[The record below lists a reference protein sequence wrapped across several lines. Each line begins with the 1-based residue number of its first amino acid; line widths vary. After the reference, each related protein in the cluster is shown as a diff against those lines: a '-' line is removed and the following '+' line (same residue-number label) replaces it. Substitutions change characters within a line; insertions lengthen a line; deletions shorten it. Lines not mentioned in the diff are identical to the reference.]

1 MVSEEAAGS
10 RSGDAASLDFNRV
23 TQVFD
28 KRGDKL
34 VALLEVSLKARR
46 GEFISLVGPSG
57 CGKSTM
63 LKIIGGLLTPTAGTV
78 HLGGRRITEP
88 RPEIGLMFQTSTLFP
103 WRNVIRNITLP
114 LEIAREDGDWEQ
126 RVAEVIDLVQLNG
139 FENHY
144 PRELSGGMQQ
154 RVALSRLLISDPE
167 LMLLDE
173 PFGSLD
179 EFTREHLNAELARI
193 VEHAGKTTIFV
204 THNIP
209 EAVFLSDRVAVM
221 GTTPGRILEMLDVD
235 LPRPRVPASRL
246 HREYAET
253 VYRIR
258 EILGLH

>member
-1 MVSEEAAGS
+1 MVSEGAAVAHRGI
-10 RSGDAASLDFNRV
+10 AASLDFDRV

-63 LKIIGGLLTPTAGTV
+63 LKIIAGLLAPTAGTV
-78 HLGGRRITEP
+78 HLEGRRITEP
-88 RPEIGLMFQTSTLFP
+88 RPEIGFMFQTSTLFP
-103 WRNVIRNITLP
+103 WRNVTRNITLP

-221 GTTPGRILEMLDVD
+221 GTSPGRILEMLDVD

-246 HREYAET
+246 HPEYAKT

>member
-1 MVSEEAAGS
+1 MVSEGAAVS
-10 RSGDAASLDFNRV
+10 RGGGAALLDLDRI

-28 KRGDKL
+28 KRGDQL
-34 VALLEVSLKARR
+34 VALSEVSLKARR

-63 LKIIGGLLTPTAGTV
+63 LKIIAGLLAPTSGTV
-78 HLGGRRITEP
+78 HLRGSLITEP

-103 WRNVIRNITLP
+103 WRNVTRNITLP
-114 LEIAREDGDWEQ
+114 LEIAREDGDWKQ
-126 RVAEVIDLVQLNG
+126 RVDEIIDLVQLNG

-209 EAVFLSDRVAVM
+209 EAVFLSARVAVM
-221 GTTPGRILEMLDVD
+221 GTAPGRILEMLEVD
-235 LPRPRVPASRL
+235 LPRPRLPASRL
-246 HREYAET
+246 HQEYAET

>member
-1 MVSEEAAGS
+1 MVSEEAAGFH
-10 RSGDAASLDFNRV
+10 RSAAALLDFNHV

-63 LKIIGGLLTPTAGTV
+63 LKIIAGLLAPTAGTV

-88 RPEIGLMFQTSTLFP
+88 RPEIGFMFQTSTLFP
-103 WRNVIRNITLP
+103 WRNVTRNITLP
-114 LEIAREDGDWEQ
+114 LEIAKEDGDWEQ

-221 GTTPGRILEMLDVD
+221 GTAPGRILEMLDVD

-246 HREYAET
+246 HPEYAKT